1 MEVFLALTPIYSG
14 NCKAF
19 LETFLVESVAT
30 RPRTFSLALLEPLG
44 EAASAGRRLG
54 KLGIK
59 GPELSLMNL
68 RSRRDDGIGGLEPF
82 VGSELCG
89 EVGNL
94 ASDIDKL
101 IDQEI
106 EGA

>member
-1 MEVFLALTPIYSG
+1 MEVFLASTPTYSG
-14 NCKAF
+14 NCKPN

-30 RPRTFSLALLEPLG
+30 RPRSFALALLEQLG
-44 EAASAGRRLG
+44 EAASARCRLG
-54 KLGIK
+54 ELGIE
-59 GPELSLMNL
+59 GPKLSLMDL
-68 RSRRDDGIGGLEPF
+68 RSRRDDGIRGLESIVSP
-82 VGSELCG
+82 ELCG

-101 IDQEI
+101 IDQAI